1 VSCVGGDIQAALL
14 GANAVRAGGVMT
26 ILPGIRK
33 AEFFLNVQNL
43 VETVIEGVASVREE
57 LVDAKSNR
65 PAANPVLAA
74 ETA

>member
-1 VSCVGGDIQAALL
+1 
-14 GANAVRAGGVMT
+14 MT
-26 ILPGIRK
+26 ILPGIGK